1 MLVRTSKDKEHPYV
15 LLNKTFLEDPNLSLK
30 SKGLLAYCMCKPDG
44 WKFHVDQMTTVLK
57 EGRDAL
63 YSAFKELIKYGYC
76 VRGQSREKGKFDK
89 GEYILYEVPVKVN
102 QPEDSSTSSEKP
114 YTENPDAVLPDS
126 ENTTLVN
133 NDNNKNE
140 RSNINIAQTAPPLR
154 KVAPQ
159 ISFSFEERK
168 FLHLDE
174 RDLLQWKE
182 TYPSI
187 DINIEMKKMIEWCL
201 SNEKKSKSKKLWR
214 KFITNWLSN
223 ANEKAI
229 NQQAYRSTNP
239 VKPAAAQ
246 TGDPV
251 ENKRIADAIANSYV
265 ARGWRIDSLSKHV
278 EFVSLGANNSTVDI
292 IKFTE
297 HGFKD
302 QLESLLR
309 KKGFTR
315 KTA

>member
-89 GEYILYEVPVKVN
+89 GEYILYEVPVKIK
-102 QPEDSSTSSEKP
+102 EDEVPPTSSEKP
-114 YTENPDAVLPDS
+114 HTENPDTVPPDS
-126 ENTTLVN
+126 EKTTLVN
-133 NDNNKNE
+133 NDNSKNE

-187 DINIEMKKMIEWCL
+187 DINLEMKKMIEWCL

-229 NQQAYRSTNP
+229 NQQAYRSNSP
-239 VKPAAAQ
+239 VKSAAPS
-246 TGDPV
+246 GDPV
-251 ENKRIADAIANSYV
+251 ENKRIADVIASSYV
-265 ARGWRIDSLSKHV
+265 SKAWRIETLSKHV
-278 EFVSLGANNSTVDI
+278 EFVPLGANCSTVDV
-292 IKFTE
+292 IKYTE

-309 KKGFTR
+309 KKQFVR
-315 KTA
+315 KSA